1 MPEKILS
8 EKDITIS
15 EAKRLLEVK
24 KEELNQFQLRTLD
37 YVIKFSKMDA
47 DKAEELVNELIKK
60 FDILRDDAVQMVNC
74 MPGSVEELR
83 TFFSA
88 SKKKII
94 ITSRL
99 EEVIRLLD
107 DYR

>member
-15 EAKRLLEVK
+15 EAKKLLEVK
-24 KEELNQFQLRTLD
+24 KEELNQFQLRTLN
-37 YVIKFSKMDA
+37 YVTKFSKIDA
-47 DKAEELVNELIKK
+47 DKAEELVNKLIKK
-60 FDILRDDAVQMVNC
+60 FDILREDAVQMVNC
-74 MPGSVEELR
+74 MPESIMELR